1 MANVSPDKPA
11 SKRPTTRAGRRARQ
25 AVTLADRFEP
35 KFLESTDQRCKVV
48 RLIRER
54 IEELKKDAGID
65 CIQKEILAKQAVF
78 ISVQL
83 ETMQVDALEGKE
95 FEVGRFCNLTNTLV
109 GLLKT
114 LGIARTTPKAVNLK
128 TYLGDKK

>member
-1 MANVSPDKPA
+1 MANDTATKPA
-11 SKRPTTRAGRRARQ
+11 STRPTTRAGRRARQ
-25 AVTLADRFEP
+25 AVTFADRFEP
-35 KFLESTDQRCKVV
+35 KFLETTDQRCKVV

-54 IEELKKDAGID
+54 IKQLTEDAGID
-65 CIQKEILAKQAVF
+65 CIQKELLAKQAVF

-83 ETMQVDALEGKE
+83 ETMQVDALEGCE

-114 LGIARTTPKAVNLK
+114 LGISRTTPKAVNLK
-128 TYLGDKK
+128 AYLGSKT